1 MTSNRIDSAVRQQFG
16 KQAAY
21 YVRSQVHMSGDTLDI
36 LVDWAQPRATDRA
49 LDVATG
55 VGFTGFAFAPHAG
68 QVVAYD
74 LTHEMLREAIG
85 IAGQR
90 GLANV
95 RFVQGP
101 AEHLPFANDTFDI
114 YTCRTAPHHFFS
126 VPDFLAEACRVLKPG
141 GQFLMAD
148 TVTVEDPE
156 VDAWQNRIELLRD
169 PSHVRDYA
177 PSEWLRFIG
186 QAGLSTLRAD
196 LALHT
201 HLTFN
206 DWVERSGTPPA
217 VVDELRAAYLNPPN
231 AVARAFAI
239 EPQDGDI
246 AFAWPVLTVQAV
258 KP

>member
-1 MTSNRIDSAVRQQFG
+1 M
-16 KQAAY
+16 
-21 YVRSQVHMSGDTLDI
+21 
-36 LVDWAQPRATDRA
+36 
-49 LDVATG
+49 
-55 VGFTGFAFAPHAG
+55 
-68 QVVAYD
+68 VAYD

-90 GLANV
+90 SLTNV

-101 AEHLPFANDTFDI
+101 AEHLPFADDTFDI

-201 HLTFN
+201 NLTFN

-217 VVDELRAAYLNPPN
+217 VVDELPRSLSQPAQRGCPRFRYRAAGRRHCVRL
-231 AVARAFAI
+231 ARAHSPGSQTLACQ
-239 EPQDGDI
+239 PTSS
-246 AFAWPVLTVQAV
+246 ATPPAH
-258 KP
+258 